1 MDDRTI
7 ADTVNTVRDIA
18 LNYHHTEQLRA
29 RLAHVLVPH
38 LKCIAELERVQGV
51 LVGALDKIDRMTE
64 EAGCN
69 IGGPLA
75 HTNALANHAVAQELL
90 LDADNYLRCISK
102 VSGAALA
109 AAQKPAQGEY
119 FGIPLDDGLVPADT
133 AEKQPTGTC
142 CAEGC
147 DWSGPLSDCVMC
159 GAVGPLCPECHEV
172 VEPDAAQKPE
182 GGE

>member
-1 MDDRTI
+1 MMDDRTI
-7 ADTVNTVRDIA
+7 ADTVNAVRDIA
-18 LNYHHTEQLRA
+18 LNYHHTEQLRE

-51 LVGALDKIDRMTE
+51 MSAALKTAIVTLERDGDEWGIC
-64 EAGCN
+64 G
-69 IGGPLA
+69 
-75 HTNALANHAVAQELL
+75 LL
-90 LDADNYLRCISK
+90 RD
-102 VSGAALA
+102 ALA

-182 GGE
+182 GGDRG